1 MVYQAEAD
9 WAGCLYGS
17 GCRLAYMP
25 LQRPIIVE
33 SSAGRRFFHTKTPTM
48 RAFNCM
54 DAAALSGS
62 AFKKQIDGGKGKV
75 WTN

>member
-1 MVYQAEAD
+1 MT
-9 WAGCLYGS
+9 
-17 GCRLAYMP
+17 
-25 LQRPIIVE
+25 VE

-62 AFKKQIDGGKGKV
+62 AFIKQIDGGKGKV